1 MPTGILE
8 TLLYAAMPPGMVLLL
23 VWVAAKFR
31 FKSHQAWAMPFPPGG
46 RWRAPVAICLVTLLF
61 GVGLPGYLAE
71 VARDEAHALAQQ
83 QFAQVAV
90 QVELAIQT
98 RFADMR
104 HPLDLV
110 RAAVAANPQLTPA
123 GFARLPVL
131 EAAMAQVPGLDD
143 LAFVPA
149 ARSVSGGRVLG
160 ANQVTPFADDAA
172 SQQAAEQSTLNGDAV
187 MSRPHEIHS
196 HGHTFLGLTYF
207 LPIYQD
213 LTVPVSL
220 AQRERTLR
228 GWAVVTVRL
237 DALLA
242 AMQIQDR
249 HYVHFRLYAQPE
261 TPSSGVLYDSEAT
274 IDQAREEIPPPSRN
288 TDLNAVAQPLL
299 WELLVADNLFYLQ
312 CVPTAEFQAAHQSTG
327 PQQIA
332 LIGSSLGVLIALVLW
347 LLLVGRARAM
357 AAALEAK
364 AALVVEKF
372 RTEEILAG
380 ANVGTWET
388 NHVTGESHCSAR
400 WSEMLGEP
408 LRAVPL
414 DVDAF
419 LWDRVHPDDK
429 VRLANLEALCAHN
442 GSEAYSCELRLRHAD
457 GRWMWVLRRARVISR
472 LADGRVEWIGGIHTD
487 ISNYKA
493 VELNLR
499 ATESFLDRAGRI
511 AHVGGWQ
518 IDLRTDDVIFSAE
531 ALAIFGMD
539 PDCQPIRSE
548 LHKLFSEA
556 DSERLNDAVAHAIE
570 MGTGWDL
577 ELTFVDSIGA
587 TRWVRQFG
595 EVEFDDTGAVR
606 LVGALQDITRDK
618 KAQLEVARS
627 GAILRGAIDALNEA
641 FVMFD
646 ADDRLVFCNDKYR
659 TLYSGS
665 ADLLTTGARFEDILR
680 SAAARG
686 VFPEAGSDM
695 EAYLVARLAQFH
707 AGNTSMEQA
716 LSGGRW
722 LKVIERRMADGH
734 TVGFR
739 VDITEIKNATARAE
753 SISLALAEERRRL
766 RAILEG
772 TNVGTWEWNVQTG
785 KLICNEQYAAL
796 LGYTPAQFAEGG
808 YAFLT
813 GLLHP
818 EDALLAEQKMQDHLR
833 GDSALFDQEMRLRHA
848 DGRWVWLLA
857 RAKLVHQAADGQ
869 PLWVYG
875 THMDINERKSTEYSL
890 AETTAMLQNV
900 LDSATQVGIICMG
913 QDRLIKVFNKGAEN
927 LLGYS
932 AAELAGRKTF
942 TRFFDPAELAG
953 LRESMELM
961 LGHTPSSREVF
972 DHIGAISGRQ
982 EWTLIRK
989 DGTHFTAHLISSPM
1003 RNLQGEVN
1011 GHVAIVYDISQQKE
1025 YEASLR
1031 KAMLMA
1037 EQSSVAKS
1045 QFLANMSHEIRTPM
1059 NAVLGM
1065 LQLLHRTLLNARQ
1078 RDYTAKAEW
1087 AARSLLGL
1095 LNDILDFSKMD
1106 AGKMQL
1112 DPQPFLLEE
1121 LLADVSVILSSNLS
1135 NKPVDLVFD
1144 IDPRIPPE
1152 LIADALRLKQVLIN
1166 LGGNAVKFTEA
1177 GEVVVRWTLLWH
1189 QGDRVRV
1196 RVSVEDSGIGI
1207 APENQARIFEAFTQA
1222 ESNTTRRFGGTG
1234 LGLVISTRLV
1244 RLMGGELSLSSAE
1257 GRGSVF
1263 SCVLEFPVVTTL
1275 AVAAPQ
1281 YAARLPLAPSGPMQ
1295 MLLVDDNVHARRGA
1309 VTAMRSLGWQVVEAE
1324 SGVQALSILE
1334 ASLGSG
1340 AVPFHAVFA
1349 DWQMPGMDGL
1359 TLMGRIRG
1367 LFAGKVSPRIILLS
1381 RHNRET
1387 LSRSS
1392 VGAQEMPDGFLVKPL
1407 SAGMFAQALALTQLP
1422 SEEAAVNTQQ
1432 DDGGALARPCGA
1444 LQGMRIL
1451 LVEDN
1456 PINRQVASELLEGVG
1471 AGVVWAENGLLGLQ
1485 ALAEADPVKPFDVVL
1500 MDLQMPVMDGLTAV
1514 RRIRE
1519 NPLHRDLP
1527 VIAMTANAMVGDREA
1542 CLAAG
1547 MNDHVGKPFH
1557 LQNLVDTLVAHTQ
1570 WQVDGAPADTMSRGA
1585 PDDGAPWPA
1594 WIDVSGALRRMGG
1607 NRSLL
1612 GRALHNYCTDAAG
1625 LSDRMLTA
1633 LGESQYPVLQRELHT
1648 LKGIAA
1654 TLGLGQVAE
1663 RSAEAEHV
1671 VRDGG
1676 HGALPALLNDLLV
1689 LVQSQVPKLSEV
1701 VAQLGGVVTVSPITT
1716 ATAVDANH
1724 TAVLP
1729 DLTELLAL
1737 LDASDMRALEVHSV
1751 WRQSVPALLAGS
1763 VEPLDTAMS
1772 ALDFELAAK
1781 IGRDLLAQSKR
1792 ITALNE

>member
-8 TLLYAAMPPGMVLLL
+8 TLLYAAVPPGLVLLL

-31 FKSHQAWAMPFPPGG
+31 IKGGQAWALPFPPGG
-46 RWRAPVAICLVTLLF
+46 RQRIPIAISLLALLS
-61 GVGLPGYLAE
+61 GMGISAYLAE
-71 VARDEAHALAQQ
+71 VARDEARMLAQQ

-90 QVELAIQT
+90 QVELAIQE
-98 RFADMR
+98 RFSDMR

-123 GFARLPVL
+123 GFARLPL
-131 EAAMAQVPGLDD
+131 QDGAMAQVPGLED
-143 LAFVPA
+143 LAFVSA
-149 ARSVSGGRVLG
+149 QSADHV
-160 ANQVTPFADDAA
+160 APFADDPV
-172 SQQAAEQSTLNGDAV
+172 SEQAAEQATLNGDAV
-187 MSRPHEIHS
+187 MSRPHEIRS
-196 HGHTFLGLTYF
+196 HGRVFLGLTYF
-207 LPIYQD
+207 LPIYQGPGI
-213 LTVPVSL
+213 PVSL
-220 AQRERTLR
+220 AQRERALR
-228 GWAVVTVRL
+228 GWAVVAVRL

-249 HYVHFRLYAQPE
+249 HYAHFRLFAQPDA
-261 TPSSGVLYDSEAT
+261 PLSGLLYDSEVT
-274 IDQAREEIPPPSRN
+274 IDQARAEGTQKTLSG
-288 TDLNAVAQPLL
+288 DANAVAEPLL
-299 WELLVADNLFYLQ
+299 WELLVADNLLYLQ
-312 CVPTAEFQAAHQSTG
+312 CVPTSEFAASHHSTDS
-327 PQQIA
+327 QRIA
-332 LIGSSLGVLIALVLW
+332 LIGSSLGSLIALVLW

-364 AALVVEKF
+364 TALVVEKF

-388 NHVTGESHCSAR
+388 NHVTGEFHCSAR

-408 LRAVPL
+408 LQSVHPNA
-414 DVDAF
+414 DAF
-419 LWDRVHPDDK
+419 LWERVHPDDK
-429 VRLANLEALCAHN
+429 VRLANLEALCAHS

-472 LADGRVEWIGGIHTD
+472 RTDGRVEWIGGIHTD

-493 VELNLR
+493 VELSLR

-518 IDLRTDDVIFSAE
+518 IDLRTDAVLFSAE

-539 PDCQPIRSE
+539 PDCQPVRSE
-548 LHKLFSEA
+548 LHKLFSQA
-556 DSERLNDAVAHAIE
+556 DSERLNDAVAQAIE

-577 ELTFVDSIGA
+577 ELTFVDADGA

-627 GAILRGAIDALNEA
+627 EALLRGAIDALNEA

-659 TLYSGS
+659 TLYAGS
-665 ADLLTTGARFEDILR
+665 ADLLTVGSRFEDILR
-680 SAAARG
+680 SAAERG
-686 VFPEAGSDM
+686 VFTDAGSDM
-695 EAYLVARLAQFH
+695 ESYLAARLAQFRE
-707 AGNTSMEQA
+707 GNTSTEQA

-722 LKVIERRMADGH
+722 LKLIERRMADGH

-739 VDITEIKNATARAE
+739 VDISEIKNATARAE

-766 RAILEG
+766 RTILEG

-785 KLICNEQYAAL
+785 TLICNDQYTAL
-796 LGYTPAQFAEGG
+796 LGYTPAQFAQGG
-808 YAFLT
+808 YAFLS

-818 EDALLAEQKMQDHLR
+818 ADCAAAEENMQAHLR
-833 GDSALFDQEMRLRHA
+833 GAVPLFDQEVRLRHA
-848 DGRWVWLLA
+848 DGRWIWLLA
-857 RAKLVHQAADGQ
+857 RAKLVHAAENGQ

-875 THMDINERKSTEYSL
+875 THMDITARKLTEHSL

-913 QDRLIKVFNKGAEN
+913 LDRLIKVFNKGAEN

-982 EWTLIRK
+982 EWTLVRK
-989 DGTHFTAHLISSPM
+989 DGTHFTANLISSPL
-1003 RNLQGEVN
+1003 RNLQGEVT
-1011 GHVAIVYDISQQKE
+1011 GHVAVVYDVSQQKE

-1031 KAMLMA
+1031 KAMQMA

-1065 LQLLHRTLLNARQ
+1065 LQLLHRTVLNPRQ

-1112 DPQPFLLEE
+1112 DPQPFLVEE
-1121 LLADVSVILSSNLS
+1121 LLADLSVILSSNLA

-1152 LIADALRLKQVLIN
+1152 LIADSLRLKQVLIN
-1166 LGGNAVKFTEA
+1166 LGGNAVKFTES
-1177 GEVVVRWTLLWH
+1177 GEVVLRWTLLWH

-1196 RVSVEDSGIGI
+1196 RLSVEDSGIGI

-1234 LGLVISTRLV
+1234 LGLVICTRLV

-1257 GRGSVF
+1257 GKGSVF

-1275 AVAAPQ
+1275 ASTVPERAAPDHAQ
-1281 YAARLPLAPSGPMQ
+1281 TPVATHPALH
-1295 MLLVDDNVHARRGA
+1295 MLLVDDNLLARRA
-1309 VTAMRSLGWQVVEAE
+1309 AAAAMRSLGWQVVDAASGAEAL
-1324 SGVQALSILE
+1324 AILE
-1334 ASLGSG
+1334 ARLVSG
-1340 AVPFHAVFA
+1340 DLPFHAVFA

-1359 TLMGRIRG
+1359 ALMGRMRQI
-1367 LFAGKVSPRIILLS
+1367 FAGKTVPRFILLS
-1381 RHNRET
+1381 RHNREA
-1387 LSRSS
+1387 LSR
-1392 VGAQEMPDGFLVKPL
+1392 GTPREQEMPDGFLVKPL

-1422 SEEAAVNTQQ
+1422 SDALAVNVQREDTVAT
-1432 DDGGALARPCGA
+1432 GASGTLH
-1444 LQGMRIL
+1444 GMHIL

-1471 AGVVWAENGLLGLQ
+1471 ATVVWAENGLLGLE
-1485 ALAEADPVKPFDVVL
+1485 ALANADVTKPFDAVL
-1500 MDLQMPVMDGLTAV
+1500 MDLQMPVMDGLTAA

-1519 NPLHRDLP
+1519 TPAHRDLP

-1547 MNDHVGKPFH
+1547 MNDHVGKPFN
-1557 LQNLVDTLVAHTQ
+1557 LQNLVDTLVTHTQ
-1570 WQVDGAPADTMSRGA
+1570 WEVAPVGVSSGLIGAGA
-1585 PDDGAPWPA
+1585 AAHSTDAWPA
-1594 WIDVSGALRRMGG
+1594 FIDVSGALHRMGG
-1607 NRSLL
+1607 NRALL
-1612 GRALHNYCTDAAG
+1612 GRSLWSYCSDANE
-1625 LSDRMLTA
+1625 LSKRIFAA
-1633 LGESQYPVLQRELHT
+1633 LGAAQYPVLQRELHT
-1648 LKGIAA
+1648 LKGLAA
-1654 TLGLGQVAE
+1654 TLGLGEVAE
-1663 RSAEAEHV
+1663 RAAKAEHA
-1671 VRDGG
+1671 VRE
-1676 HGALPALLNDLLV
+1676 GAHTALHPQLNALLQLV
-1689 LVQSQVPKLSEV
+1689 TSQVPMLSDV
-1701 VAQLGGVVTVSPITT
+1701 IAHLGGIAPSTHLP
-1716 ATAVDANH
+1716 ATAALRSD
-1724 TAVLP
+1724 TLP
-1729 DLTELLAL
+1729 DAAELLAL
-1737 LDASDMRALEVHSV
+1737 LEASDMRAMEVHSL
-1751 WRQSVPALLAGS
+1751 WRQAVPAVLANR
-1763 VEPLDTAMS
+1763 VAALDTAMS
-1772 ALDFELAAK
+1772 ELDFELAA
-1781 IGRDLLAQSKR
+1781 RLCRELMAH
-1792 ITALNE
+1792 